1 MKCGLNSHLW
11 LLRDTLG
18 YERPSPGTVFELHSQ
33 PVGRIVCGE
42 HSPRSEGGKEKRR
55 ARYQSFRYNS
65 NEPLDVI
72 EGTSL
77 EPRTGSC
84 GVFRVHEDRKMDG
97 DRARLLRAARRLVI
111 KVGTGTVTGTEGEF
125 CHARVE
131 PIVRSIAALRQ
142 AGRQVVLVSSGA
154 VGLGRGWLGLHPSR
168 LDDLVTKQACAAVG
182 QNLLMDAYKD
192 LFAAWDIKI
201 AQVLLTEEDFTNW
214 RRYSNLRET
223 MERLIGFGV
232 VPIVNEND
240 TVSTAELESVA
251 PGSRTP
257 AFSDNDR
264 LAALVMS
271 GLEADALVLLTNVG
285 GLLRQ
290 EPNGTADRSPDGAES
305 PEPEVIPL
313 VDKITPQVKALAAG
327 PSSSGRGGMRTK
339 LEAAEI
345 AMNCGGI
352 AVIAD
357 GNSPDTLSRVFAGDP
372 VGTAFLP
379 AKRMR
384 GKRRWIAYAADVR
397 GRVVVDAGAH
407 RAITQG
413 KASLLASGIV
423 RVENHFA
430 PMDVVSIVDSDGHE
444 FARGIA
450 NCASREAEKFS
461 GKKRLR
467 GGKEVPAPPV
477 LVTRDNIVLMQK
489 S

>member
-1 MKCGLNSHLW
+1 MES
-11 LLRDTLG
+11 
-18 YERPSPGTVFELHSQ
+18 ERQ
-33 PVGRIVCGE
+33 
-42 HSPRSEGGKEKRR
+42 K
-55 ARYQSFRYNS
+55 
-65 NEPLDVI
+65 
-72 EGTSL
+72 
-77 EPRTGSC
+77 
-84 GVFRVHEDRKMDG
+84 
-97 DRARLLRAARRLVI
+97 LRAARRLVI
-111 KVGTGTVTGTEGEF
+111 KVGTTTVTGAEGEL
-125 CHARVE
+125 CRERVE
-131 PIVRSIAALRQ
+131 PIVQSIAGLMK
-142 AGRQVVLVSSGA
+142 AGRQVVLVTSGA
-154 VGLGRGWLGLHPSR
+154 VGLGRGWLGLHRSR

-182 QNLLMDAYKD
+182 QSLLMDAYKN
-192 LFAAWDIKI
+192 LFAQWEIKI

-223 MERLIGFGV
+223 MEKLIGFGV
-232 VPIVNEND
+232 LPIVNEND

-251 PGSRTP
+251 PGSRTV

-271 GLEADALVLLTNVG
+271 GLEGDALVLLTNVD
-285 GLLRQ
+285 GLLRNGLREAGGAQ
-290 EPNGTADRSPDGAES
+290 EEKAPDVISLVEEMT
-305 PEPEVIPL
+305 PEI
-313 VDKITPQVKALAAG
+313 KALGAG
-327 PSSSGRGGMRTK
+327 PSASGRGGMKTK

-345 AMNCGGI
+345 AMNCGGTT
-352 AVIAD
+352 VIAN
-357 GNSPDTLSRVFAGDP
+357 GNDPRAIERIFAGEKI
-372 VGTAFLP
+372 GTAFLP
-379 AKRMR
+379 ARRMR

-450 NCASREAEKFS
+450 NCASEDAEKSS
-461 GKKRLR
+461 GRK
-467 GGKEVPAPPV
+467 GGRAGRDATPSAV